1 MFTAVLKHP
10 RDLEIVHGWRYVQK
24 DRKTRFF
31 SQKFRIRATYAYRAS
46 LDSSEECGATTGCMK
61 FLTLD
66 LAFIRTNRFYIV
78 HKYVAKQAAILDI
91 PLTVEEIKS
100 VFSDG

>member
-10 RDLEIVHGWRYVQK
+10 RDVEIAHGWRYVQK

-31 SQKFRIRATYAYRAS
+31 SQKFRVKATYMHKVS
-46 LDSSEECGATTGCMK
+46 LNGSEECSATAGYMK

-66 LAFIRTNRFYIV
+66 LAFIRTNRFYFI
-78 HKYVAKQAAILDI
+78 HKYVARQAAMLDI
-91 PLTVEEIKS
+91 PLTAEEVKS

>member
-10 RDLEIVHGWRYVQK
+10 RDVEIVRGWRYIQK

-31 SQKFRIRATYAYRAS
+31 SQKFRIKATYMHKVS
-46 LDSSEECGATTGCMK
+46 LNGSEECNATAGYMK

-66 LAFIRTNRFYIV
+66 LAFIRTNRFYFI
-78 HKYVAKQAAILDI
+78 HKYIAKQAVILDI
-91 PLTVEEIKS
+91 PLVTEEVKS

>member
-1 MFTAVLKHP
+1 MFTAVLKQP
-10 RDLEIVHGWRYVQK
+10 QDVEVAHGWRYIQK

-31 SQKFRIRATYAYRAS
+31 SQKFRVKATYMHKVS
-46 LDSSEECGATTGCMK
+46 LNGSEECNATAGYMK

-66 LAFIRTNRFYIV
+66 LAFIRTNRFYFI
-78 HKYVAKQAAILDI
+78 HKYVARQAAVLDI
-91 PLTVEEIKS
+91 PLTAEEVKS

>member
-10 RDLEIVHGWRYVQK
+10 RDVEIVRGWRYIQK

-31 SQKFRIRATYAYRAS
+31 SQKFRVRATRAHRES
-46 LDSSEECGATTGCMK
+46 LKDFEECDVTVGYIN

-66 LAFIRTNRFYIV
+66 LVFIRTNRFYFI
-78 HKYVAKQAAILDI
+78 HKYVARQAAMLDI
-91 PLTVEEIKS
+91 PLTAEEVKS

>member
-10 RDLEIVHGWRYVQK
+10 RDVEIVRGWRYIQK

-31 SQKFRIRATYAYRAS
+31 SQKFRVRATYVHRVS
-46 LDSSEECGATTGCMK
+46 LDSSEECGATAGYMK

-66 LAFIRTNRFYIV
+66 LAFIRTNRFYFI

-91 PLTVEEIKS
+91 PLTIEEVKS

>member
-10 RDLEIVHGWRYVQK
+10 RDVEVAHGWRYIQK

-31 SQKFRIRATYAYRAS
+31 SQKFRVRAAHAHRES
-46 LDSSEECGATTGCMK
+46 FKDFEECGATVGHMN

-66 LAFIRTNRFYIV
+66 LAFIRTNRFYFI
-78 HKYVAKQAAILDI
+78 HKYVAEQAAILGI
-91 PLTVEEIKS
+91 PLVAEEVKS
-100 VFSDG
+100 VFSDC

>member
-10 RDLEIVHGWRYVQK
+10 RDVEVAHGWRYIQK

-31 SQKFRIRATYAYRAS
+31 SQKFRVKATYMHKVS
-46 LDSSEECGATTGCMK
+46 LNGSGECNATAGYMK

-66 LAFIRTNRFYIV
+66 LAFIRTNRFYFI
-78 HKYVAKQAAILDI
+78 HKYVARQAAMLDI
-91 PLTVEEIKS
+91 PLTAEEVKS

>member
-1 MFTAVLKHP
+1 
-10 RDLEIVHGWRYVQK
+10 
-24 DRKTRFF
+24 
-31 SQKFRIRATYAYRAS
+31 
-46 LDSSEECGATTGCMK
+46 MK

-66 LAFIRTNRFYIV
+66 LAFIRTNRFYFI

-91 PLTVEEIKS
+91 PLTAEEVKN

>member
-10 RDLEIVHGWRYVQK
+10 RDVEIVRGWRYIQK

-31 SQKFRIRATYAYRAS
+31 SQKFRVRATYVHRVS
-46 LDSSEECGATTGCMK
+46 LDSSEECGATAGYMN

-66 LAFIRTNRFYIV
+66 LAFIRTNRFYFI
-78 HKYVAKQAAILDI
+78 HKYVAEQAAILDI
-91 PLTVEEIKS
+91 PLVAEEIKS
-100 VFSDG
+100 VFSDC